1 MSMRG
6 HPPAPAELRWF
17 CEKHVGDV
25 RAAIKHVLRRS
36 RHCDTDVDDLVQTS
50 FLRFL
55 CALREGRVDKDA
67 NVGGYLAT
75 IARNAAH
82 DWLSARS
89 REKCI
94 QEIQPPAL
102 DREAPRT
109 ERVDL
114 QVLQK
119 YLLRLPSD
127 LARIYEMRFG
137 GELSQLQVARTLKI
151 SRQRVRTLEDRLLR
165 EGQRALR
172 TGDPPAPR
180 APRKR
185 NEPRLPGGNRGS
197 RH

>member
-1 MSMRG
+1 MRG
-6 HPPAPAELRWF
+6 RPPAPAELRSF
-17 CEKHVGDV
+17 CEEHARDV
-25 RAAIKHVLRRS
+25 RTAIKHVLRRS
-36 RHCDTDVDDLVQTS
+36 RHCDNDLDDLVQTS

-55 CALREGRVDKDA
+55 CALREGRVDEDA

-89 REKCI
+89 REKSL
-94 QEIQPPAL
+94 QEIQPPTVER
-102 DREAPRT
+102 DPVRT

-114 QVLQK
+114 QALQK

-137 GELSQLQVARTLKI
+137 GELSQLQVARALKI
-151 SRQRVRTLEDRLLR
+151 SRQRVRTLEGRLLR

-172 TGDPPAPR
+172 AKDSSAGIDLRRVRSRAGKAP
-180 APRKR
+180 K
-185 NEPRLPGGNRGS
+185 
-197 RH
+197 

>member
-6 HPPAPAELRWF
+6 CPPASVELRWF
-17 CEKHVGDV
+17 CEEHVGDV

-36 RHCDTDVDDLVQTS
+36 RHCDNDVDDLVQTS

-55 CALREGRVDKDA
+55 CAVREGRVDADA
-67 NVGGYLAT
+67 NAGGYLAT

-89 REKCI
+89 REKGL
-94 QEIQPPAL
+94 QEIELPIV
-102 DREAPRT
+102 DREVTRSEP
-109 ERVDL
+109 VDL

-119 YLLRLPSD
+119 YLLRLPAD

-151 SRQRVRTLEDRLLR
+151 SRQRVRTLEGRLLR
-165 EGQRALR
+165 EGQIALR
-172 TGDPPAPR
+172 TDEASVPK

-185 NEPRLPGGNRGS
+185 KQPRLPGGNRGC
-197 RH
+197 

>member
-6 HPPAPAELRWF
+6 HPPASVELGWF
-17 CEKHVGDV
+17 CEDHVGDV
-25 RAAIKHVLRRS
+25 RAAVKHVLRRS
-36 RHCDTDVDDLVQTS
+36 RHCDNDVDDLVQTS

-55 CALREGRVDKDA
+55 CALREGRVDEDA

-82 DWLSARS
+82 DWLAARS
-89 REKCI
+89 REKGL
-94 QEIQPPAL
+94 QEIQLPVI
-102 DREAPRT
+102 DRDLPRS
-109 ERVDL
+109 EPVDL

-151 SRQRVRTLEDRLLR
+151 SRQRVRTLEGRLLR

-172 TGDPPAPR
+172 TEEAPVPK

-185 NEPRLPGGNRGS
+185 KQPRLPGGNRG
-197 RH
+197 R

>member
-6 HPPAPAELRWF
+6 CPPAPAELRSF
-17 CEKHVGDV
+17 CEEHAGDV

-36 RHCDTDVDDLVQTS
+36 RHCENDVDDLVQTS

-55 CALREGRVDKDA
+55 YALREGRVDRDA

-89 REKCI
+89 REKTL
-94 QEIQPPAL
+94 QEIQPPELERDTAS
-102 DREAPRT
+102 T

-114 QVLQK
+114 HALQK

-151 SRQRVRTLEDRLLR
+151 SRQRVRTLEGRLLR

-172 TGDPPAPR
+172 ATDSTAGIKVRAARRPRPRSGTAP
-180 APRKR
+180 K
-185 NEPRLPGGNRGS
+185 
-197 RH
+197 